1 MHHREWYRAF
11 QGFKLAVIMLVG
23 AMLFDSGAT
32 DDPRMG
38 NMGLGVHPFTT
49 TALRD
54 LGIVEPLD
62 FGAGRRP
69 SRASAGP
76 KDDRGVMNNRG
87 RLQ

>member
-32 DDPRMG
+32 DDPRLA
-38 NMGLGVHPFTT
+38 NMGFGVHPFTT
-49 TALRD
+49 KALCD

-62 FGAGRRP
+62 PGPVGVPPERV
-69 SRASAGP
+69 RASG
-76 KDDRGVMNNRG
+76 GG
-87 RLQ
+87 GE